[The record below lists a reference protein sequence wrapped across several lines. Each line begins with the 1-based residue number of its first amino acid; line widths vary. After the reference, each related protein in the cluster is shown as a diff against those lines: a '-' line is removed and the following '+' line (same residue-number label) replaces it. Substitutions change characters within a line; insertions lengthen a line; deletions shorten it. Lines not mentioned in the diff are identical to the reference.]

1 MQSNTIPGRI
11 KLARKMA
18 GLSTQA
24 SLLEHIPGWKPSR
37 LGNYEAGISTPS
49 ADDMLLIAEATGVSA
64 CWLMFGQGPIRP
76 SERDLQAVRHQNLTH
91 ALVGIE
97 DDTERLDD
105 TVKRLRISRKRLREH
120 LDNPFLPISDELAR
134 RMETFLGAR
143 PGWLDEQHV
152 DRDPLFLSFPQE
164 MRELMMVYSELPAS
178 QREVLMATARALRD
192 TAGPPDKP

>member
-1 MQSNTIPGRI
+1 MQSTTIPGRI

-18 GLSTQA
+18 GLPTQA
-24 SLLEHIPGWKPSR
+24 SLLVCIPGWKPSR
-37 LGNYEAGISTPS
+37 LGNYEAGISTPG

-76 SERDLQAVRHQNLTH
+76 SERDLQAVRHQNLAQ
-91 ALVGIE
+91 ALDGIE
-97 DDTERLDD
+97 ADEERLAE

-134 RMETFLGAR
+134 RLERLLGAK

-152 DRDPLFLSFPQE
+152 ERDPLFLSFPEE
-164 MRELMMVYSELPAS
+164 MRELMMIYSELPAS
-178 QREVLMATARALRD
+178 QRPVLMATVRALRD
-192 TAGPPDKP
+192 SLTTA

>member
-1 MQSNTIPGRI
+1 MQSTNIPGRI

-18 GLSTQA
+18 GFRTQA
-24 SLLEHIPGWKPSR
+24 SLLARIPGWKSSR

-76 SERDLQAVRHQNLTH
+76 NERDLQAVRHQNLTH
-91 ALVGIE
+91 AMDGIE
-97 DDTERLDD
+97 EDRERLDE

-120 LDNPFLPISDELAR
+120 LDNPFLPITDELAR
-134 RMETFLGAR
+134 RLERLLGTQ

-152 DRDPLFLSFPQE
+152 ERDPLFLSFPEE
-164 MRELMMVYSELPAS
+164 MRELMMIYSELPAA
-178 QREVLMATARALRD
+178 QRPILMATVRALKD
-192 TAGPPDKP
+192 SLQSA